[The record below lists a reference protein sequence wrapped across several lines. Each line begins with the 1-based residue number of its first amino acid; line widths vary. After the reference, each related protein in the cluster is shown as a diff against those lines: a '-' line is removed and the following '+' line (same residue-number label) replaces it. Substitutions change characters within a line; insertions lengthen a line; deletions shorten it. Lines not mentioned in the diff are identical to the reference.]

1 MCEVDGAAIS
11 DLEDSVSD
19 TIPYDGV
26 SHWDAISSAEKAA
39 QEPPAR
45 RELVLDHCLAGFST
59 SGTGCNHYGV
69 NHSVGAIIHVSMHA
83 HIIQPAAAS
92 LPWLQ
97 LSCSGAAFARARV
110 VTQLTQLTE
119 RPPSL
124 PTNRGR

>member
-83 HIIQPAAAS
+83 HIYCPHLLPTSTAHIYCFPALAPALVLWCRS
-92 LPWLQ
+92 L
-97 LSCSGAAFARARV
+97 FRARAW
-110 VTQLTQLTE
+110 
-119 RPPSL
+119 
-124 PTNRGR
+124 